1 MGAGILIGQTL
12 VFLSSYQTEYWGFFF
27 LYGIGFGINNGIAV
41 SQDYPLTIINNY
53 SM

>member
-1 MGAGILIGQTL
+1 MAIGIFLGQTL

-41 SQDYPLTIINNY
+41 RIGFKLIDNL